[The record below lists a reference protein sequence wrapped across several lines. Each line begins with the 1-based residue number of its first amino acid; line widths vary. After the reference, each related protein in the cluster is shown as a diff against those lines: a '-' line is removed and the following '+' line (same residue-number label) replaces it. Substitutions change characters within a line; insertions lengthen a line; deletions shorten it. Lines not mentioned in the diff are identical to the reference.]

1 MDKTMSSS
9 PLDLTHWITQMNYP
23 NMHQPFDFF
32 CFVFDCHNKHHEME
46 AIILNIKNPLFE
58 I

>member
-1 MDKTMSSS
+1 
-9 PLDLTHWITQMNYP
+9 MNYP
-23 NMHQPFDFF
+23 NMYQPFDFF
-32 CFVFDCHNKHHEME
+32 CFVFVSHNKHHEME

>member
-9 PLDLTHWITQMNYP
+9 PLDLTPLDNS
-23 NMHQPFDFF
+23 NELFDFF
-32 CFVFDCHNKHHEME
+32 CFVFVSHNKHLEME

>member
-1 MDKTMSSS
+1 
-9 PLDLTHWITQMNYP
+9 
-23 NMHQPFDFF
+23 MHQPFDFV
-32 CFVFDCHNKHHEME
+32 FVFGSHNKHHEME